1 MRSGSLAASMDHG
14 RKARRTRRESVKR
27 SAVIIRQLRKF
38 SDFSRR
44 NCLEVETPLLRH
56 YGAAHSPA

>member
-1 MRSGSLAASMDHG
+1 MDHG
-14 RKARRTRRESVKR
+14 RNARRTRRESVKR
-27 SAVIIRQLRKF
+27 SAVIVRQLRKI